1 MAITRQPLRAG
12 TGKVR
17 YHHGNLRVALVEA
30 GLQLVEETGIEAL
43 TLREAARQAG
53 VSQTAPYR
61 HFADKEALLAAVAA
75 AGFKELQRALSEAAA
90 GIEGA
95 NRRLQRLGRTYVH
108 FALDHPGL
116 FRLMF
121 GAGIG
126 DKQSYP
132 LLQQAAQAAYAL
144 LEDVMRAYLGCS
156 HDTPA
161 ATVAAWSLVHGLA
174 SLLLDQQFDSVEM
187 TGELKDIDKYGL
199 VQRITDLFV
208 TAIGPAC
215 GAPVSR

>member
-1 MAITRQPLRAG
+1 MAITRQPLRKG
-12 TGKVR
+12 TGKVG
-17 YHHGNLRVALVEA
+17 YHHGNLRAALVEA

-43 TLREAARQAG
+43 TLREAARRAG

-75 AGFKELQRALSEAAA
+75 AGFKALQQALSEAAT
-90 GIEGA
+90 GIGDI
-95 NRRLQRLGRTYVH
+95 NRRLPRLGQAYVH

-126 DKQSYP
+126 DKQPYP

-144 LEDVMRAYLGCS
+144 LEDTMRAYLSGG
-156 HDTPA
+156 HDIPA

-174 SLLLDQQFDSVEM
+174 SLLLDRQFDSIEM
-187 TGELKDIDKYGL
+187 TGELRNLDKYGL
-199 VQRITDLFV
+199 VQQITDLFV
-208 TAIGPAC
+208 TAIGLARRAPA
-215 GAPVSR
+215 R

>member
-17 YHHGNLRVALVEA
+17 YHHGNLQAALVEA

-43 TLREAARQAG
+43 TLREAARRAG

-75 AGFKELQRALSEAAA
+75 EGFRELQRALSEAAA
-90 GIEGA
+90 GIEDA
-95 NRRLQRLGRTYVH
+95 NRCLPRLGQAYVH

-126 DKQSYP
+126 DKQPYP
-132 LLQQAAQAAYAL
+132 LLRQAAQAAYAL
-144 LEDVMRAYLGCS
+144 LENAMRAYLGGG
-156 HDTPA
+156 HDAPA

-174 SLLLDQQFDSVEM
+174 SLLLDQQFGSVAM
-187 TGELKDIDKYGL
+187 TGELKDMDKYGL

-215 GAPVSR
+215 GAPASR